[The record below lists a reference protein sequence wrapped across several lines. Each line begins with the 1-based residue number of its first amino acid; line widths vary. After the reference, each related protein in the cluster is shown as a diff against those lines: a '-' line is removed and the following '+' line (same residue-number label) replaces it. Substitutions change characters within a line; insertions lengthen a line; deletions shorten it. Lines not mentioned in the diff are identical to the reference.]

1 MDDLPD
7 ALERLTARLETLERR
22 VHALEHPNL
31 VSTAP
36 ASQQLAATP
45 VAEAGEGLSFA
56 SAGGVFSVL
65 GKAML
70 GIAGAYVLRAVA
82 ESSSL
87 PRLVIAAIA
96 IAYAMMWLVWAAR
109 VKAGE
114 WLASTI
120 YACTSALILA
130 PLLWEL
136 TLRFKVLPV
145 PVTAGLLGAFVIAAT
160 TLAWKRDRTPV
171 FWVAN
176 LTAAVAALALSIATH
191 RLVPFIAS
199 LLLMVLICEYA
210 ATRNRQLSIRPLVA
224 AAADLAVWAL
234 IFIYSS
240 PPSTRTDYPAIGTAG
255 LLLPG
260 CLLFLIYA
268 ASVSVRTTLLG
279 YKITIFETVQA
290 LIAFL
295 LAASS
300 VLYFEPQ
307 FGAIGWGVV
316 CLLLSA
322 ACYAAVFVLFDGAVE
337 GRNYHVFAAWAAG
350 LFLAGSVLCLPP
362 FWLAACLGV
371 AAIDATVMGVRLG
384 RLTLQ
389 FHGLVYLAAAVV
401 ASGLLDY
408 AFHALAGIMP
418 VRVAGSVW
426 FVSVCALVC
435 YAAGKPCPQESWRQQ
450 FLHLVP
456 AALTVCALAA
466 LLVQGLLWL
475 AALRRAPEAHH
486 VAFIRTLILCAVA
499 LALAFAGYRWRR
511 VELTRIAYATLGLV
525 AAKLLFEDLRLGH
538 LVFIAASIFLFAIT
552 LIAVPRMAHR
562 AVSVRRDGAP

>member
-1 MDDLPD
+1 MTDLPGT
-7 ALERLTARLETLERR
+7 LEQLSARLETLEQR
-22 VHALEHPNL
+22 VYVLEHPTEA
-31 VSTAP
+31 SP
-36 ASQQLAATP
+36 ASVAMEAATP
-45 VAEAGEGLSFA
+45 SAPDAGEGLS
-56 SAGGVFSVL
+56 SAQAGVFSVL

-82 ESSSL
+82 ESTSL
-87 PRLVIAAIA
+87 PRLAIAAIA

-136 TLRFKVLPV
+136 TLRFKVLPASA
-145 PVTAGLLGAFVIAAT
+145 TAGILGAFVIAASA
-160 TLAWKRDRTPV
+160 LAWKRDLAPV

-176 LTAAVAALALSIATH
+176 LTAAAAALALSIATH
-191 RLVPFIAS
+191 QLAPFIAA

-210 ATRNRQLSIRPLVA
+210 AERNHELSIRLLVA
-224 AAADLAVWAL
+224 AAADLAIWAL
-234 IFIYSS
+234 IFIYSGPQS
-240 PPSTRTDYPAIGTAG
+240 ARVDYPAIGTAG

-268 ASVSVRTTLLG
+268 ASVTIRTTLLG
-279 YKITIFETVQA
+279 RKITIFETVQA

-300 VLYFEPQ
+300 VLYFGPQ
-307 FGAIGWGVV
+307 FGAIWLGVV
-316 CLLLSA
+316 CVVLSA
-322 ACYAAVFVLFDGAVE
+322 ACYAVVFAIFDGAVE
-337 GRNYHVFAAWAAG
+337 GRNYHVFATWATG
-350 LFLAGSVLCLPP
+350 LLLAGSVLSLPP
-362 FWLAACLGV
+362 FWLAVCLGL
-371 AAIDATVMGVRLG
+371 AAIGCTVLGARLS
-384 RLTLQ
+384 RLTLE
-389 FHGLVYLAAAVV
+389 FHGLVYLAAAVL

-408 AFHALAGIMP
+408 AFHALAGTLP
-418 VRVAGSVW
+418 VALAGSV
-426 FVSVCALVC
+426 FVASACAIVC
-435 YAAGKPCPQESWRQQ
+435 YAAVKHVLGETWKQQ
-450 FLHLVP
+450 IIHLAP
-456 AALTVCALAA
+456 AALAVCAVAA

-475 AALRRAPEAHH
+475 AALRMPPEAHH

-499 LALAFAGYRWRR
+499 LALAFAGSRWRR
-511 VELTRIAYATLGLV
+511 VELTRIAYATLVFV

-552 LIAVPRMAHR
+552 LIAVPRMAR
-562 AVSVRRDGAP
+562 MGQRV